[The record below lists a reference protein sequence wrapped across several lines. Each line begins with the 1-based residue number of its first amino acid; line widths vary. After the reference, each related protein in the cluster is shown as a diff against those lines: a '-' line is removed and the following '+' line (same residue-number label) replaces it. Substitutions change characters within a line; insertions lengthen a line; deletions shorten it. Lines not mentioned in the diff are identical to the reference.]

1 MKVSKPIENIVLYL
15 NTETNCVKTA
25 VAGKNTEFTWQISPI
40 VLSEYSIIKLCSLAH
55 TNTANHGD
63 NIMTFR
69 LKDIIYNPELY
80 RSTDNCGYPIIWS
93 MPFITESAFFDC
105 NLGGLYLTP
114 QTINRISIIVSD
126 DVVDANAGLNSDIKL
141 VIGLCIQEYD
151 RRYSDVEN

>member
-15 NTETNCVKTA
+15 NTETNCVKTT

-55 TNTANHGD
+55 VNSVVHGD
-63 NIMTFR
+63 NIMTYR
-69 LKDIIYNPELY
+69 LKDVIYNPELY

-93 MPFITESAFFDC
+93 MPFHSESAFFDC
-105 NLGGLYLTP
+105 DLGGLYLVP
-114 QTINRISIIVSD
+114 QTINRISIVVSD
-126 DVVDANAGLNSDIKL
+126 DTVNANAGIIPEIKL
-141 VIGLCIQEYD
+141 NIGLCIQEYD

>member
-25 VAGKNTEFTWQISPI
+25 VDGKNTEFTWQISPI

-55 TNTANHGD
+55 TNTVNHGD

-126 DVVDANAGLNSDIKL
+126 DVVNANAGLNSDIKL